1 MRYLHVSVAGEEATL
16 HPLVPTLTDEDL
28 FRDARM
34 MDWSPSFDPPRMTA
48 LLYLDGD
55 LDRFEAVLDDTDL
68 VLEYDV
74 TPIRDGRGYAYVHSE
89 PHPTEWQ
96 LLEIATGERLIPV
109 FPVQYHDDGTLSV
122 RIVGPTNRLQAA
134 VEATPSGVEA
144 SIEKVG
150 GYDVGRPPI
159 PPSLSA
165 RQREA
170 IETAFPRR
178 IAPRSLR
185 SPPATTP
192 AASARPLARRRSG
205 TARRSRPPRRRLPRP
220 SLRAATTRARRG
232 RT

>member
-1 MRYLHVSVAGEEATL
+1 MRYLHVRVAGEEATL
-16 HPLVPTLTDEDL
+16 HPLVPNLTDEDL

-34 MDWSPSFDPPRMTA
+34 MDWSPSFDPPRMTV

-55 LDRFEAVLDDTDL
+55 LDGFEAVLDDTDL

-96 LLEIATGERLIPV
+96 LLEIATGEGLIPV

-122 RIVGPTNRLQAA
+122 RIVGPTDRLQAA

-170 IETAFPRR
+170 LETAFDVGYYEVPREATR
-178 IAPRSLR
+178 TDIADRLNCAPSTASEHLR
-185 SPPATTP
+185 KAE
-192 AASARPLARRRSG
+192 RLVVG
-205 TARRSRPPRRRLPRP
+205 TYLNHRE
-220 SLRAATTRARRG
+220 
-232 RT
+232 